1 MDRASN
7 NVSIKDWIGNLDPQT
22 VILVP
27 TRTLASSL
35 NEQIARYYINQQRSV
50 WEAPEILNWSD
61 YLNQL
66 WSLNR
71 EQLSSVSGAHNLIN
85 QQQAGV
91 IWTQVIDASKRDEQ
105 ALTLLNVQQTARAA
119 QRSWRL
125 MTDWRLTQNKI
136 ADDHVADTERYLAWL
151 ADYQSLLKERKLIDQ
166 ASLINLLLSNKS
178 DIIYPFKKQIWHC
191 FDLLSDA
198 QKEFI
203 ESAEPKGV
211 KTLISHVGEVSEPNY
226 RFYRY
231 ANTANEISL
240 TFDKARALIENDP
253 EHRINIV
260 IPNLEQ
266 CQAEVHEAIRMA
278 FYANETPLDVQNNAS
293 VVRLSLGQALSEW
306 PAVATALSIL
316 RLLRNRLNISDL
328 NLLLRSQFVS
338 LGQNYQQECSY
349 FMAWLAKQRLRTSS
363 VDALA
368 DLYLQCR
375 EAAKDSNH
383 SLPDYLHPRLVEIQ
397 QQRQDLQT
405 ELEKAKSQQGYAT
418 ISMVN
423 WPAIFEQW
431 LAVWGWHEGASESS
445 LSSVQF
451 QLLNRWQRLLE
462 DFARMTTVQRS
473 AGLQRAIELLTLMA
487 RESIFLPQ
495 SVDSPIVVSGVYEA
509 IGRPADTCFLL
520 AQDQSYPAPANAD
533 AFIPNRL
540 LINTGY
546 PYTRAEQSFQ
556 QAQKVQ
562 DSLLRGIP
570 NCIIS
575 YARTR
580 QQDRDIQQS
589 VSPLYRQQECSEQS
603 FEDVDLNVS
612 AQQQIEYE
620 HYRDTQGP
628 AWRDPSTAR
637 GGSAIFTNQSNCAF
651 KAFATH
657 QLGFLRQDEAEFGLD
672 SLDRGNIVHRL
683 LERAWGSLGLQA
695 SLLDFSEQQL
705 EEFCQQLVS
714 QLVDDPELEL
724 NTDKRVLL
732 RAEQPRLV
740 QLLNDWL
747 SLEAKRPQGFSV
759 VEREV
764 KGRGNIGGIDFN
776 YIIDRIDVSDDGRSV
791 VVDYKTGQVNR
802 NDWLS
807 ERLRAPQLPLYA
819 LALDAAKSQAASGI
833 AYASVK
839 QYEHSFIELSE
850 TDIFRKESK
859 VAQGYEEKWAQGR
872 ADWPSLF
879 DALAKDFIA
888 GSARVN
894 PIDESTCNYCELKA
908 MCRVSQL
915 NETPVAQEDLHD

>member
-1 MDRASN
+1 MDHASN
-7 NVSIKDWIGNLDPQT
+7 NVSTKDWIGNLDPQT

-50 WEAPEILNWSD
+50 WEAPNIVNWSD
-61 YLNQL
+61 YLVQL

-71 EQLSSVSGAHNLIN
+71 AKLSAISGAHNLIN
-85 QQQAGV
+85 QQQASV
-91 IWTQVIDASKRDEQ
+91 VWTQVIDASKRDEL
-105 ALTLLNVQQTARAA
+105 ALTLLNVQQTARAT

-125 MTDWRLTQNKI
+125 MTDWRLSPNKI

-151 ADYQSLLKERKLIDQ
+151 DDYQDVLKERQLIDQ
-166 ASLINLLLSNKS
+166 ASLINLLLSNKN
-178 DIIYPFKKQIWHC
+178 DVIYPFEKQIWHC

-198 QKEFI
+198 QKELI
-203 ESAEPKGV
+203 ENAQSKGV
-211 KTLISHVGEVSEPNY
+211 KSIISHVSEVQEASY
-226 RFYRY
+226 HFYRY
-231 ANTANEISL
+231 ANTANELNL
-240 TFDKARALIENDP
+240 TLDKARALIEADP
-253 EHRINIV
+253 EHTINIV

-278 FYANETPLDVQNNAS
+278 FYANESPLDVQNNAS

-306 PAVATALSIL
+306 PAVSTALSII
-316 RLLRNRLNISDL
+316 RLLRNRLSISDL

-338 LGQNYQQECSY
+338 LGQSHQQECSY
-349 FMAWLAKQRLRTSS
+349 FMSWLAKQRLRTTS
-363 VDALA
+363 VDVLA

-375 EAAKDSNH
+375 EAAKTNNH
-383 SLPDYLHPRLVEIQ
+383 SLPDHLHARLVDIQ
-397 QQRQDLQT
+397 QQRQALQT
-405 ELEKAKSQQGYAT
+405 ELDKAKEQQGYAS
-418 ISMVN
+418 ISIVN

-431 LAVWGWHEGASESS
+431 LSVWGWHEGANESS

-451 QLLNRWQRLLE
+451 QLINRWQRLLE
-462 DFARMTTVQRS
+462 DFTRMATVQRS

-495 SVDSPIVVSGVYEA
+495 SVDSPIVISGVYEA

-520 AQDQSYPAPANAD
+520 GQDQSYPAPANAD

-540 LINTGY
+540 LLDTGY
-546 PYTRAEQSFQ
+546 PYTRADKSFQ
-556 QAQKVQ
+556 QAQQVQ
-562 DSLLRGIP
+562 NSLLRGIA
-570 NCIIS
+570 NCVIS
-575 YARTR
+575 YARIR
-580 QQDRDIQQS
+580 QQDRDLQQS
-589 VSPLYRQQECSEQS
+589 VSPFYREQD
-603 FEDVDLNVS
+603 FEDVEVS
-612 AQQQIEYE
+612 SSLEQSVDFQQ
-620 HYRDTQGP
+620 YRDTQGP
-628 AWRDPSTAR
+628 AWQDPSAAR

-683 LERAWGSLGLQA
+683 LQRAWGSLGLQT
-695 SLLDFSEQQL
+695 SLNNFSEPQL
-705 EEFCQQLVS
+705 NEFCQQLVD
-714 QLVDDPELEL
+714 QLVEDPELEL
-724 NTDKRVLL
+724 NNDKRVLL
-732 RAEQPRLV
+732 RAEKPRLI

-747 SLEAKRPQGFSV
+747 TLETKRPQGFSV
-759 VEREV
+759 VDLEV
-764 KGRGNIGGIDFN
+764 EGRGNIGGIDFK

-802 NDWLS
+802 NDWLG

-819 LALDAAKSQAASGI
+819 LALDAAKRQPVSGI
-833 AYASVK
+833 AYASVR

-850 TDIFRKESK
+850 AAIFRKESK
-859 VAQGYEEKWAQGR
+859 ITQGYQEKWIESR

-888 GSARVN
+888 GAARVN
-894 PIDESTCNYCELKA
+894 PIDETSCNYCELKA
-908 MCRVSQL
+908 MCRISQL
-915 NETPVAQEDLHD
+915 NETPVTQEDLHD